1 LRSRKEII
9 VAKSDYVPNADATY
23 DTWLSNFVTVLT
35 ANAAALG
42 LAPAELV
49 PIQDSQSDF
58 SNAQGDLVIKRGAAK
73 AAVQTKVSTRSASE
87 TILRPLV
94 QRIVNHPGMTPT
106 LRSQLGLSTDAF
118 PQVVAPIEELTPNI
132 RVEAALGQVRIHWG
146 PNPTLENRNGKP
158 EGVFGA
164 NIYRKKAGESAYSIV
179 GFSRTSPFL
188 DNITGDGADYT
199 YAVRY
204 RGLAEYELSN
214 QSDAVTV
221 AARGELAA

>member
-1 LRSRKEII
+1 MS
-9 VAKSDYVPNADATY
+9 AAHDYVPAKDATY

-35 ANAAALG
+35 ANAATVG
-42 LAPAELV
+42 LAPADLV
-49 PIQDSQSDF
+49 PIQDAQSDF
-58 SNAQGDLVIKRGAAK
+58 TNAESDLVTKRAAAK
-73 AAVQTKVSTRSASE
+73 SAVQTKVTTRSTSE
-87 TILRPLV
+87 GILRPLV

-106 LRSQLGLSTDAF
+106 LRADLGLSTETF
-118 PQVVAPIEELTPNI
+118 PEVVAPIEELRPNI
-132 RVEAALGQVRIHWG
+132 RVEATLGQVRIHWG
-146 PNPTLENRNGKP
+146 PNPTLENRNGRP

-204 RGLAEYELSN
+204 RGLAEYDLSN